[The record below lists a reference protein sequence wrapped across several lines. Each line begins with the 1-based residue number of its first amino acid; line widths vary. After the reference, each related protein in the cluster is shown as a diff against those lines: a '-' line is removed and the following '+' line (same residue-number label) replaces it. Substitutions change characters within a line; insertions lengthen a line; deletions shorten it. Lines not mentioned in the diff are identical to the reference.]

1 MSIIWLLLISNND
14 WLVQKSTFYLHET
27 QLSNHETLRKKFTKI
42 FEYRRK
48 LPKQSD
54 VCHGRSLMFWILI
67 NNFLTPA
74 TRDQTLL

>member
-27 QLSNHETLRKKFTKI
+27 QLSNHETLREKFTKI
-42 FEYRRK
+42 LNRRK

-54 VCHGRSLMFWILI
+54 VCHGRSLMFWIL
-67 NNFLTPA
+67 
-74 TRDQTLL
+74 DQQFFNTCD

>member
-42 FEYRRK
+42 FE
-48 LPKQSD
+48 
-54 VCHGRSLMFWILI
+54 
-67 NNFLTPA
+67 
-74 TRDQTLL
+74 